1 MSNNTT
7 DFLWVEKYRP
17 KTINDCVLP
26 PDLKNIFQ
34 NVVSSGKM
42 QNFLFCGGAGCGKTT
57 VARALCDEMGLD
69 YLFINASESN
79 GIDVIRTTI
88 RNFASTISLCGNA
101 KVVILDEGDFLNCL
115 FIDEKIRVGT
125 IENYIS
131 VPLSCL
137 DLDKVYPI
145 VSFNMNTGK
154 IENDCGTVVSEG
166 EKEVFEIELEDGKKI
181 TVTEDHPFIVNI
193 NGKYEEKS
201 ILGGLSIGDNLTLV

>member
-1 MSNNTT
+1 VFGPLCACLS
-7 DFLWVEKYRP
+7 
-17 KTINDCVLP
+17 
-26 PDLKNIFQ
+26 
-34 NVVSSGKM
+34 VSTV
-42 QNFLFCGGAGCGKTT
+42 AGCGKTT

-88 RNFASTISLCGNA
+88 RNFASTISLCGNS
-101 KVVILDEGDFLNCL
+101 KVVILDEADFLNCL

-131 VPLSCL
+131 IPLSCL

-154 IENDCGTVVSEG
+154 IENDFGSVVSEG

-201 ILGGLSIGDNLTLV
+201 ILGGLSIGDHLTLV